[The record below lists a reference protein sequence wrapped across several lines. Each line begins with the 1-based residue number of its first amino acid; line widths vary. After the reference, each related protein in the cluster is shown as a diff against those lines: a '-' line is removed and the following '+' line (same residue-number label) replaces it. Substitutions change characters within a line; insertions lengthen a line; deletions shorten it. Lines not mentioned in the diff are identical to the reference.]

1 MTTILIIII
10 LMFIPIW
17 MVNDI
22 RKDFK
27 QIMINHHKI
36 KELKKQIKK

>member
-10 LMFIPIW
+10 LIFTSMW

-27 QIMINHHKI
+27 QIVINHHKI